1 MNDERPSPDALLTE
15 ARREG
20 RGRLKIFL
28 GASPGVGKTYEMLTA
43 ARRRLAEGVDVVVG
57 IVETHGRAETQA
69 LLEGLPTIAR
79 RRVSYRGR
87 DFEELDLDA
96 LLARKPKLALVDELA
111 HTNVPGARHEKRYQD
126 VDELLSAGIDVLTTL
141 NVQHIESLNDLVER
155 ITGVKVRERLP
166 DKVLETADEIE
177 LIDLPP
183 EELTKRLREGKVY
196 VPEDAQRAMQNFFTR
211 GNLLVLR
218 ELAMRMAVERV
229 DADLQNYMRARA
241 IEGPWPARERILV
254 CIGANHDA
262 ESLVRLGK
270 RIAERRQF
278 PWVVLHVQRA
288 RPEEMSAEARELL
301 QQALALAEQLGALA
315 VTIPG
320 GGLAS
325 EVLEYAANHNVT
337 EIVVGR
343 SRRRLARLR
352 VRPSLAQAL
361 IARGRDFEITVANQT
376 ESEESH
382 GEAAPERSVFAH
394 TPNRAWIEAIAM
406 VAIAA
411 AVAAVL
417 DRYLPAAELSVVFL
431 FAVLIA
437 AVRHGLGPGLLAAG
451 LASLAF
457 NFLFTEPRYTLFVEH
472 YSDLLSIVFFLLVSV
487 IGGNLA
493 ARLRSQMQ
501 LTRAGAEQTALL
513 YDFSRRIAG
522 AVNHEDLLRSTCRY
536 LTDTLGFESVAIR
549 AHAEGGLGEAI
560 GIGEPPALI
569 DIDSAAAEWSATNGE
584 PAGSGTGTLPASWWL
599 FVPLATSKRPLGVL
613 GLNLGARKAKLT
625 PEQRRLLFAM
635 RDQTAVALERM
646 VFADEVKRTQLVSE
660 TDRLRSAL
668 LSSVSHDLRTPLA
681 SIIGSATSLQ
691 QPGEKLPAEG
701 RRELLDTILEEAERL
716 NRFVQNLLDMTRLGY
731 GALAAHSDWVDLR
744 EIIGRARARL
754 EQPLRDHRIEVDI
767 APEIALIY
775 ADATLLEQ
783 VMVNLLDN
791 AAKFSSAGSEVT
803 IAASVA
809 ARQVLIEVTDEGPG
823 IPLGERERVFDMFYR
838 VRDRD
843 QRRPGTGLGLA
854 ICKGFVEAMGG
865 TIAVRGGRDSRGT
878 RIVIALPRREPPA
891 NRVIEAA

>member
-15 ARREG
+15 MRREG

-28 GASPGVGKTYEMLTA
+28 GASPGVGKTYEMLSA
-43 ARRRLAEGVDVVVG
+43 ARRRLAESVDVVVG
-57 IVETHGRAETQA
+57 IVETHGRTETQA

-87 DFEELDLDA
+87 DFDELDLDA

-111 HTNVPGARHEKRYQD
+111 HTNVPGSRHEKRFQD
-126 VDELLSAGIDVLTTL
+126 VDELLRAGIDVFTTL

-183 EELTKRLREGKVY
+183 EELIKRLREGKVY
-196 VPEDAQRAMQNFFTR
+196 VPEDAQRAVQNFFTR

-254 CIGANHDA
+254 CIGADRDA

-278 PWVVLHVQRA
+278 PWVVVHVQRA
-288 RPEEMSAEARELL
+288 RPEEMGAEARELL

-315 VTIPG
+315 VTVPG
-320 GGLAS
+320 GGLAN
-325 EVLEYAANHNVT
+325 EVLEYAASHNVT

-352 VRPSLAQAL
+352 VRPSLSQTL
-361 IARGRDFEITVANQT
+361 IARGREFEITIANQ
-376 ESEESH
+376 SEPDEPH
-382 GEAAPERSVFAH
+382 GTALRGRVVFAH
-394 TPNRAWIEAIAM
+394 VPYRAWFEATAV

-411 AVAAVL
+411 ATAAFL
-417 DRYLPAAELSVVFL
+417 DRYLPAAELSIVFL
-431 FAVLIA
+431 FAVLVV
-437 AVRHGLGPGLLAAG
+437 AVRRGLGPGLLAAA

-457 NFLFTEPRYTLFVEH
+457 NFLFTEPRFTLWVEH
-472 YSDLLSIVFFLLVSV
+472 YGDLLSIIFFLLVSV

-501 LTRAGAEQTALL
+501 VSRAAAEQTALL

-522 AVNHEDLLRSTCRY
+522 AVNHEDLLRSTCQY

-549 AHAEGGLGEAI
+549 AQVDGGLGEAI
-560 GIGEPPALI
+560 GVGAPPAFI
-569 DIDSAAAEWSATNGE
+569 DIDTAAAEWSAAHGE

-613 GLNLGARKAKLT
+613 GLNLGARKATLSA
-625 PEQRRLLFAM
+625 EQRRLLFAM

-646 VFADEVKRTQLVSE
+646 QFADEVKRSQLISE

-668 LSSVSHDLRTPLA
+668 LSSVSHDLRTPLS
-681 SIIGSATSLQ
+681 SIIGSATSLRQ
-691 QPGEKLPAEG
+691 LGEKLPESG
-701 RRELLDTILEEAERL
+701 RHELLDTILEEAERL
-716 NRFVQNLLDMTRLGY
+716 NRFVQNLLDMTQLGY
-731 GALAAHSDWVDLR
+731 GALAAHSEWTDLR
-744 EIIGRARARL
+744 EVIGRARSRL
-754 EQPLRDHRIEVDI
+754 EQPLRDHHIEVDI
-767 APEIALIY
+767 PAEAAQVY
-775 ADATLLEQ
+775 ADPTLLEQ
-783 VMVNLLDN
+783 VVVNLLDN
-791 AAKFSSAGSEVT
+791 AAKFSPAGSAVS
-803 IAASVA
+803 IVASLA
-809 ARQVLIEVTDEGPG
+809 ARQVLIEVIDTGSG
-823 IPLGERERVFDMFYR
+823 IPPAERERVFDMFYR

-843 QRRPGTGLGLA
+843 QRRPGTGLGRA
-854 ICKGFVEAMGG
+854 ICKGFIEAMGG
-865 TIAVRGGRDSRGT
+865 TIAVRGGRDSHGT
-878 RIVIALPRREPPA
+878 QIVITLPRREPPA
-891 NRVIEAA
+891 NRVTEAA

>member
-28 GASPGVGKTYEMLTA
+28 GASPGVGKTYEMLSA
-43 ARRRLAEGVDVVVG
+43 ARRRLEEGVDVVVG
-57 IVETHGRAETQA
+57 IVETHGREETQA

-111 HTNVPGARHEKRYQD
+111 HTNVPGSRHEKRYQD
-126 VDELLSAGIDVLTTL
+126 VDELLRAGIDVFTTL

-196 VPEDAQRAMQNFFTR
+196 VPEDAQRAVQNFFTR

-254 CIGANHDA
+254 CIGADSDA
-262 ESLVRLGK
+262 ERLVRLGK
-270 RIAERRQF
+270 RIAERRQL
-278 PWVVLHVQRA
+278 PWVVLHVQKG
-288 RPEEMSAEARELL
+288 RPEEMRTAAREQL
-301 QQALALAEQLGALA
+301 QQAFSLAEQLGAVA
-315 VTIPG
+315 ITVPG
-320 GGLAS
+320 NSLAS
-325 EVLEYAANHNVT
+325 EVLAYAADHNVT

-343 SRRRLARLR
+343 SRRHLARLR
-352 VRPSLAQAL
+352 MGPSLAQAL

-376 ESEESH
+376 EEE
-382 GEAAPERSVFAH
+382 EPQVVRAAARLVAAR
-394 TPNRAWIEAIAM
+394 TPQRAWIEA
-406 VAIAA
+406 VALV
-411 AVAAVL
+411 AVAAGFAAVV
-417 DRYLPAAELSVVFL
+417 DRYLIAAELSLVFL
-431 FAVLIA
+431 FAVLVA

-457 NFLFTEPRYTLFVEH
+457 NFLFTEPHYTLRVEH
-472 YSDLLSIVFFLLVSV
+472 FSDLLSIVFFLLVSV

-493 ARLRSQMQ
+493 ARLRGQMQ
-501 LTRAGAEQTALL
+501 VTRASAEQATLL
-513 YDFSRRIAG
+513 YDFSRRIVG
-522 AVNHEDLLRSTCRY
+522 AVSQEDLLRSTCHY

-549 AHAEGGLGEAI
+549 SHVDGGLGEAI
-560 GIGEPPALI
+560 GVGEAPALI
-569 DIDSAAAEWSATNGE
+569 DIDTAAAEWSATHGE
-584 PAGSGTGTLPASWWL
+584 PAGWGTGTLPASWWL
-599 FVPLATSKRPLGVL
+599 FVPLATSRQPLGVL
-613 GLNLGARKAKLT
+613 GLNVGARKAMLT
-625 PEQRRLLFAM
+625 AEQRRLLFSM

-660 TDRLRSAL
+660 TDHLRSAL

-681 SIIGSATSLQ
+681 SIIGSATSLEQ
-691 QPGEKLPAEG
+691 LGEKLPAAG
-701 RRELLDTILEEAERL
+701 RRELLATILEEAERL

-731 GALAAHSDWVDLR
+731 GALATHGDWVDLR
-744 EIIGRARARL
+744 EIVGRARARL
-754 EQPLRDHRIEVDI
+754 EQPLRNHHLEVAI
-767 APEIALIY
+767 TPEAALVF
-775 ADATLLEQ
+775 ADPTLLEQ
-783 VMVNLLDN
+783 VIVNLLDN
-791 AAKFSSAGSEVT
+791 AAKFSPEGSTVT
-803 IAASVA
+803 VAASPA

-823 IPLGERERVFDMFYR
+823 IPVAERERVFDMFYR

-865 TIAVRGGRDSRGT
+865 TIAVRSGRESRGT
-878 RIVIALPRREPPA
+878 RIVISLPGREPPVD
-891 NRVIEAA
+891 RVTEAA